1 MSNPELTEFG
11 FDEKTFRE
19 KCEQSG
25 MKTDRMEMKLR
36 QMQSPPS
43 DPAEMMWA
51 GLSRTQSG
59 DLTRR
64 LHSESTNFTDFCVR
78 MAKDT
83 ICPPEYYAGFW
94 RVLEADSPRSKT
106 PQQTPPA
113 ISSPSGGEAVKFST
127 FEGDIALPPGVRE
140 KAVALMEQNS
150 SAENHREL
158 GSRVLAEQWEDAFP
172 FAIAEVMQTGSPVAM
187 KYIGACLLKSVE
199 RHAAAGSL
207 SQKDKDYIAG
217 AICCLTEAIT
227 HGDSDWDAYQFR
239 GASHLIAAQ
248 LNRDAKALDE
258 AEKDFNESKRINPR
272 PMIDRNLAAL
282 QGVRQRMF

>member
-1 MSNPELTEFG
+1 MSNLELSELG
-11 FDEKTFRE
+11 FDERTFRE

-64 LHSESTNFTDFCVR
+64 LHAESTDFTDFCIR

-106 PQQTPPA
+106 PQPA
-113 ISSPSGGEAVKFST
+113 SPAASSPPGGETVKFST

-140 KAVALMEQNS
+140 KAVALMERNS

-172 FAIAEVMQTGSPVAM
+172 FAIAETMQTGSPIAM
-187 KYIGACLLKSVE
+187 KYVGACLLKTVE
-199 RHAAAGSL
+199 RHAASGAITAR
-207 SQKDKDYIAG
+207 DNDYVAG
-217 AICCLTEAIT
+217 AIRCLSEAIA

-239 GASHLIAAQ
+239 GASRLIAAQ

-258 AEKDFNESKRINPR
+258 AEQDFRESKRTNPT
-272 PMIDRNLAAL
+272 PMIERSLSAL